1 MKVVVNFTKKSNVLT
16 FDYFNQH
23 PFLNKNVLYEKKK
36 NIVILKMASSSE
48 ENYDAIQLK
57 TIDKNLHDKNK
68 RSKKREN
75 KKWSE
80 V

>member
-1 MKVVVNFTKKSNVLT
+1 
-16 FDYFNQH
+16 
-23 PFLNKNVLYEKKK
+23 
-36 NIVILKMASSSE
+36 MASSSE
-48 ENYDAIQLK
+48 ENYDAIKLK
-57 TIDKNLHDKNK
+57 TIDKNK